1 MHSIDSETESHTRL
15 PVPEEARES
24 RRHCRPNG
32 RTRAVCSKVGV
43 SERKLIE
50 IRAVVPCMIVEL
62 LAKEAGRRCCT
73 VQPAIRVHRKRG
85 SCETRPCLQLLLSLD
100 PATPQAVSGHS
111 ISEKGNEMN

>member
-1 MHSIDSETESHTRL
+1 MHSIDSETESHTRV

-73 VQPAIRVHRKRG
+73 VQPAIRVDRKRG
-85 SCETRPCLQLLLSLD
+85 SCENTALPSAALIIRPSN
-100 PATPQAVSGHS
+100 SSSS
-111 ISEKGNEMN
+111 IGTFDQRKRK